1 MIKIKN
7 RFTALLICLSILLTL
22 ISSYSSVFASGTIS
36 VGDYVQMGEY
46 NGAPMLWRCISVDGS
61 DALMIADTIL
71 CFKSFDAAGDDSMG
85 SHGRGTNNGS
95 YRKLYGSNYWAD
107 SNIRSWLN
115 SDNTAGNVE
124 FMCGNEP
131 NKDSISRKYNEYE
144 NESGF
149 LTNFSFDEKA
159 IIKTVSQ
166 KAILDKNEYADMSS
180 YGTEAFE
187 YNIYRE
193 NSMTNY
199 DSAYSEQVSDKIF
212 LPDIKQFETLCN
224 NLGEDYA
231 KGVISENAFS
241 NASNLVENGFSA
253 NANWGWWLRTPVT
266 EDSCFGVYVRY
277 VRPDAKEVGL
287 DYAMQT
293 HLGIRPAFYIDG
305 SITTI
310 KAGTGTA
317 DDPYKPQKVTEEIS
331 SGTAVLSRF
340 SENVVNISGNAG
352 EENAGKTATVILI
365 PKASY
370 NSISTAKYIGTA
382 DIKEDGS
389 YSSRFKAI
397 ADENDVLIV
406 KIENQN
412 VSYSVTSAKAVS
424 DMPLSFDISYND
436 DKKVALDI
444 KNVWMDNPTVCVFIA
459 VYNSDNSIKEVFLAD
474 KDLDFNGGTYV
485 SEKAVTEGRVKAFIW
500 DAEDNLIP
508 LAIAKEFPIP
518 TLN

>member
-144 NESGF
+144 NKSGF

-370 NSISTAKYIGTA
+370 NSISIVSVQLPHNKVPHLKKLESARTYIQANFKHEIQVEILAERLGLSPSYFRKLFKDAYGIAPMQYITNLRINTAK
-382 DIKEDGS
+382 D
-389 YSSRFKAI
+389 
-397 ADENDVLIV
+397 LL
-406 KIENQN
+406 
-412 VSYSVTSAKAVS
+412 
-424 DMPLSFDISYND
+424 LSG
-436 DKKVALDI
+436 
-444 KNVWMDNPTVCVFIA
+444 
-459 VYNSDNSIKEVFLAD
+459 EV
-474 KDLDFNGGTYV
+474 N
-485 SEKAVTEGRVKAFIW
+485 VTEASRLSGFDDIYYFSTLFKKQTGMSPTQYIKA
-500 DAEDNLIP
+500 NR
-508 LAIAKEFPIP
+508 
-518 TLN
+518 